1 MATMAATE
9 SISAKLRKDEKDRFT
24 VICDEIGT
32 SPSNA
37 IRMFVSAFNRRGG
50 FPFDPSNPYGFS
62 PETLAAMDDAAAGKN
77 LSGPYRTVRDAMAAL
92 DED

>member
-1 MATMAATE
+1 MPTVAATE
-9 SISAKLRKDEKDRFT
+9 SISAKLRKDEKERFT
-24 VICDEIGT
+24 AVCEEIGT

-62 PETLAAMDDAAAGKN
+62 PETLAAMDDAATGRN
-77 LSGPYRTVRDAMAAL
+77 LSGPYRTVREAMAAL

>member
-1 MATMAATE
+1 MPTVAATE
-9 SISAKLRKDEKDRFT
+9 SISAKLRKDEKERFT
-24 VICDEIGT
+24 AVCEEIGT

-62 PETLAAMDDAAAGKN
+62 PETLAAMDDDATGRG
-77 LSGPYRTVRDAMAAL
+77 LSDPYRTVKEAMAAL
-92 DED
+92 DEE

>member
-1 MATMAATE
+1 MSTMATTE

-24 VICDEIGT
+24 MTCEEIGT

-62 PETLAAMDDAAAGKN
+62 ADTLAAMDDVVTGRN
-77 LSGPYRTVRDAMAAL
+77 LSGPYDSVKEALAAL
-92 DED
+92 DEE